1 MDNEKFL
8 DYQMELLQLNSKYGI
23 LDMGNVL
30 EQIPMSKKI
39 EQVRKIH
46 PYSITPPTNS
56 NKRWQTRYK
65 DENSGKYKNL
75 QAPTENELLE
85 KLVILY
91 FSNAHIDNL
100 TFASLFEEWLDY
112 KKELAGSPNT
122 ITRHKQHFK
131 KYFEPSKLHNMKLK
145 QIDSLLLETEC
156 NRIVREFN
164 LARKEWTNVKTI
176 LLGMFEYAMRK
187 KYISVNPMND
197 VKILV
202 KYRQVIKKTGKTQTY
217 NTEELA
223 ELNRYLDAK
232 FTETEDLAYLAVR
245 INFYLGLRVGELV
258 ALKWSDWE
266 DDTTLHIVREEVREQ
281 ESNTRYVAD
290 HTKTHLDRF
299 VAVPPKAIE
308 LLNKIPKQSEYIF
321 TRNGER
327 LTSRQIAYV
336 LEKYAERQGIQTK
349 STHKMRKTYASL
361 LASNGVPL
369 DAIRELLG
377 HTELSTTL
385 GYIYNPLPEKDTYE
399 LISKAL

>member
-1 MDNEKFL
+1 M
-8 DYQMELLQLNSKYGI
+8 QLNSKYGI
-23 LDMGNVL
+23 VNMGNVL

-39 EQVRKIH
+39 EEVRKIH
-46 PYSITPPTNS
+46 PYSITPPTGS
-56 NKRWQTRYK
+56 NKRWQTRYRG
-65 DENSGKYKNL
+65 ENGKYTNI
-75 QAPTENELLE
+75 QAPTEEALLE
-85 KLVILY
+85 KLVTLY
-91 FSNAHIDNL
+91 FSNAHIDKL
-100 TFASLFEEWLDY
+100 TFANLFEEWLSY
-112 KKELAGSPNT
+112 KKELTGSPNT
-122 ITRHKQHFK
+122 ITRHKQHYK
-131 KYFEPSKLHNMKLK
+131 KYFESSKLHNMKLK
-145 QIDSLLLETEC
+145 QIDTLMLETEC

-176 LLGMFEYAMRK
+176 LLGMFEYAVRK
-187 KYISVNPMND
+187 KYLSVNPMND

-232 FTETEDLAYLAVR
+232 YTETGDLAFLAVQV
-245 INFYLGLRVGELV
+245 NFYLGLRVGELV

-266 DDTTLHIVREEVREQ
+266 DETTLHIVREEIREQ
-281 ESNTRYVAD
+281 EHNLRYVAD

-308 LLNKIPKQSEYIF
+308 LLNKIPRQGEYIF

-336 LEKYAERQGIQTK
+336 LEKYAKRQGVQTK

-377 HTELSTTL
+377 HTDLSTTL
-385 GYIYNPLPEKDTYE
+385 GYIYNPCLLYTSPSPRD
-399 LISKAL
+399 

>member
-23 LDMGNVL
+23 LTMGNVL

-56 NKRWQTRYK
+56 NRRWQTRYK
-65 DENSGKYKNL
+65 NENSGKYKNL

-85 KLVILY
+85 KLVVLY
-91 FSNAHIDNL
+91 FSNVHIDKL
-100 TFASLFEEWLDY
+100 TFANLFEEWLDY

-156 NRIVREFN
+156 NRIVRDFN

-187 KYISVNPMND
+187 KYLTVNPMND

-202 KYRQVIKKTGKTQTY
+202 KYRQVVRKTGKTQTY

-232 FTETEDLAYLAVR
+232 FTETEDLAFLAVR

-308 LLNKIPKQSEYIF
+308 LLNKIPKQGEYIF

-336 LEKYAERQGIQTK
+336 LEKYAERQGVQTK

>member
-1 MDNEKFL
+1 MDDDSFQQ
-8 DYQMELLQLNSKYGI
+8 YQLELLNLNNKYGI
-23 LDMGNVL
+23 LNMGNVL
-30 EQIPMSKKI
+30 EQIPMATKLQKI
-39 EQVRKIH
+39 RSIH

-75 QAPTENELLE
+75 QAPTETELLE

-91 FSNAHIDNL
+91 FSNSHIDNL

-187 KYISVNPMND
+187 KYLTVNPMND

-202 KYRQVIKKTGKTQTY
+202 KYRQIVRKTGKTQTY

-232 FTETEDLAYLAVR
+232 FTETDDLAFLAVR

-266 DDTTLHIVREEVREQ
+266 DETTLHIVREEIREQ

-308 LLNKIPKQSEYIF
+308 LLNKIPRQNEYIF